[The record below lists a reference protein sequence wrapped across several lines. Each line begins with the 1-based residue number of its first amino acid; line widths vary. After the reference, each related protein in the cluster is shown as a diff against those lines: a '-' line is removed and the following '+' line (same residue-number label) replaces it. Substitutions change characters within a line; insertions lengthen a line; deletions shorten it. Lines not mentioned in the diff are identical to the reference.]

1 MLKEKY
7 KDLVTILYNRSKVLL
22 NKNLKYLDRETKE
35 DSINKVLMLLHEV
48 ADYTRNELHPLGIWD
63 NELTL
68 ELKQNCYKLINRL
81 YGFKSNFRL

>member
-1 MLKEKY
+1 M
-7 KDLVTILYNRSKVLL
+7 LL

-68 ELKQNCYKLINRL
+68 ELL
-81 YGFKSNFRL
+81 NFCPTFGVNAFSSCSILENVFALNPTALPL